1 MYSPWFLILGKL
13 GRKNPVDHFRE
24 PETMS
29 LELPAMD
36 AATCTQADHELVR
49 QSELEAGCFF
59 SMRQNGGVFLLQSVT
74 VCICSS
80 HFAGCQGLTGVAQAH
95 PHPMAH
101 LEVIET
107 SITRWVM
114 LFGCI
119 ICHGLKGRGK
129 GCRQQTTSLISCTI
143 LYQEAEWFLST
154 ACRNTMKHPQR
165 SIKQFRSLETTDDTA
180 EISKGGSPDSLEGFV
195 EALCCQWVWYF
206 FSTSSTVSWL
216 LQGHLEDLNRMASKP
231 LWHGFGHAP
240 SLFLWWNNGAPRN
253 QIHPELS
260 WLQEPIETLSVDQNG
275 SMKIC
280 CFGMSV
286 LELFLSQMGQWY
298 CYLPVDD
305 FGDLNDGRNREHC
318 KALI

>member
-1 MYSPWFLILGKL
+1 MVVF
-13 GRKNPVDHFRE
+13 
-24 PETMS
+24 
-29 LELPAMD
+29 
-36 AATCTQADHELVR
+36 
-49 QSELEAGCFF
+49 
-59 SMRQNGGVFLLQSVT
+59 FLLQSVT

-240 SLFLWWNNGAPRN
+240 SLFFVVKQWSSEKSNTPWTVLASGAHWDPQCWSKRIYEN
-253 QIHPELS
+253 LLFWHE
-260 WLQEPIETLSVDQNG
+260 
-275 SMKIC
+275 
-280 CFGMSV
+280 CFGTFLVADGSV
-286 LELFLSQMGQWY
+286 IL
-298 CYLPVDD
+298 LPAS
-305 FGDLNDGRNREHC
+305 RW
-318 KALI
+318 